1 MKRNA
6 AQANREFE
14 VFSGHES
21 FVCRYGWLPK
31 LYEALCAD
39 PELFADDD
47 RAIVTLGIG
56 KNMVKSIRFWGHA
69 FGLTETAKGK
79 RGGKVLATEFARLL
93 LDPKQGR
100 DPYLED
106 AASLWRLHWMLT
118 TRSGMGAWAVA
129 FTDIHEAEISKPAFT
144 DSIKRRAMT
153 ARGAVTAGTIDQHVE
168 IFLRTY
174 DSGRMA
180 PDAVLEDSLGCPL
193 QELALLDVRD
203 VGSQAVVRFRR
214 GPKSGL
220 DEQSLAFAVADYW
233 KSTDATSRTISLRSL
248 MLGRES
254 PGAVFRL
261 DEASMHVLLDRLCS
275 RLKGFSL
282 RDDGAGGVDFISG
295 DTAASLASLER
306 FAWH

>member
-1 MKRNA
+1 MMKKDE
-6 AQANREFE
+6 QSDREFE

-31 LYEALCAD
+31 LYEAVVED
-39 PELFADDD
+39 PALFADDD
-47 RAIVTLGIG
+47 GAIVTLGIG

-69 FGLTETAKGK
+69 FGLTETVKGT
-79 RGGKVLATEFARLL
+79 RGGKVVPTEFAKHLL
-93 LDPKQGR
+93 APKSGR

-106 AASLWRLHWMLT
+106 GASLWRLHWMLT
-118 TRSGMGAWAVA
+118 TRSGMGAWAAA
-129 FTDIHEAEISKPAFT
+129 FTDLHESEVAKQSFT
-144 DSIKRRAMT
+144 DSIRRRALT
-153 ARGAVTAGTIDQHVE
+153 ARGTVTPGTIDQHVD

-174 DSGRMA
+174 DAGRMA

-203 VGSQAVVRFRR
+203 VGGQPVIRLRR
-214 GPKSGL
+214 GPKTGL
-220 DEQSLAFAVADYW
+220 DVGSLAFAVADYW
-233 KSTDATSRTISLRSL
+233 KSTDGTSRTVSLRSL
-248 MLGRES
+248 MLGRRS

-275 RLKGFSL
+275 SVKGLSM
-282 RDDGAGGVDFISG
+282 RDDGTGGVDLVSSG
-295 DTAASLASLER
+295 AAPAYAGLES